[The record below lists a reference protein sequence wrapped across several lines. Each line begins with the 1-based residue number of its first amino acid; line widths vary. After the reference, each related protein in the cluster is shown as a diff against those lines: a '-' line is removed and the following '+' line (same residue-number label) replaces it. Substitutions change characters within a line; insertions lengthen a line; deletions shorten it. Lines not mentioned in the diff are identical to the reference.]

1 VELFRRGG
9 SDLIVQGSG
18 LKHLVHSSGSQAS
31 NVAGQSLDVVDLA
44 GCRRLVVLVL
54 QQGPREDYLGQG
66 RMNLVL
72 ILAMIED
79 PTLPKP
85 PPGPHD
91 VWNASIWS
99 VAYLALF
106 IIAMAT
112 IAWISWWGVRARRRA
127 SMK

>member
-1 VELFRRGG
+1 
-9 SDLIVQGSG
+9 
-18 LKHLVHSSGSQAS
+18 
-31 NVAGQSLDVVDLA
+31 
-44 GCRRLVVLVL
+44 
-54 QQGPREDYLGQG
+54 
-66 RMNLVL
+66 MNSVL

-79 PTLPKP
+79 PTLPQP

-91 VWNASIWS
+91 FWNASVWS

-112 IAWISWWGVRARRRA
+112 ITWISWWGVRARRRA